1 MLQCALRNKG
11 KHSFAPLAT
20 INSKT
25 RLTCSKCET
34 KRRIATIA
42 SVCAFNTNGKI
53 LQAGGGQLE
62 IREKNMIKIVV
73 DAFGGDNS
81 PSVNV
86 EGTVKALGALED
98 LSVVLVG
105 DENKLADELANKT
118 YDKNRLTIV
127 HAPDVI
133 DCNDKPTEAI
143 KQKKDS
149 SMVRAYEILK
159 TDPEAVAMVS
169 LGSTGALLAGAV
181 LRIGRIKGVKR
192 PAFCPILP
200 TMQGGLVGI
209 CDSGANVD
217 CDSVYLQ
224 QFALMGSLYMKKAY
238 GVENPRVALLNIGV
252 EEEKGDALRKETY
265 GLLNSTEQINFVG
278 NMEARELL
286 HGDVDLVVCDGF
298 SGNVLL
304 KSTEGAC
311 LEMMKMLKK
320 TFMSSFS
327 AKLGALL
334 LKKRIYEIKDTMDY
348 NNYGGAVL
356 LGANKTIV
364 KGHGSSKTEA
374 VFQCIKQAY
383 NMEKGNIRSA
393 IAEAIAANM
402 AKPQE

>member
-1 MLQCALRNKG
+1 MLQCVLRNKG

-34 KRRIATIA
+34 NRRIATIA

-53 LQAGGGQLE
+53 LQAGGSQLE

-105 DENKLADELANKT
+105 DENKLGGELANKT
-118 YDKNRLTIV
+118 FDKNRLTIV

-133 DCNDKPTEAI
+133 DCNYKPTEAI

-334 LKKRIYEIKDTMDY
+334 LKKKIYEIKDTMDY

-383 NMEKGNIRSA
+383 NMEKGKIRSA